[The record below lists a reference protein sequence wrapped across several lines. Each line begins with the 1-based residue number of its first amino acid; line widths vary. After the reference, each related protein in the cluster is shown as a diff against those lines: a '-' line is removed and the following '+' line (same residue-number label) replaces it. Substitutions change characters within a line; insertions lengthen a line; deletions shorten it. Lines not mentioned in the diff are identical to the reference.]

1 MRIVRFIEFKRSV
14 GKLPH
19 SWKAFETAK
28 RIAEALKESGY
39 VTTSF
44 EEMKVRGIIQI
55 ILEEDKNA

>member
-1 MRIVRFIEFKRSV
+1 MT
-14 GKLPH
+14 H
-19 SWKAFETAK
+19 SWRAFKTAK
-28 RIAEALKESGY
+28 RITEVLKESGY